1 MAKGWDE
8 IPPLLP
14 EDYSGDER
22 RLKERRVLS
31 PPFGVSAIFQAVLI
45 SAITGTLVHVFSIPK
60 LEEKIDNLTG
70 QIAELKAEQR
80 KIREDFYAPRF
91 SHSGERLQDFEPA
104 NIAAT
109 KGDK

>member
-1 MAKGWDE
+1 MAKGWDD
-8 IPPLLP
+8 IPPLQP
-14 EDYSGDER
+14 EDGDER
-22 RLKERRVLS
+22 RYEDRRALPS
-31 PPFGVSAIFQAVLI
+31 LLNASSIFQAVLI

-60 LEEKIDNLTG
+60 LEEKIDNLTN
-70 QIAELKAEQR
+70 QLAELKAEQR